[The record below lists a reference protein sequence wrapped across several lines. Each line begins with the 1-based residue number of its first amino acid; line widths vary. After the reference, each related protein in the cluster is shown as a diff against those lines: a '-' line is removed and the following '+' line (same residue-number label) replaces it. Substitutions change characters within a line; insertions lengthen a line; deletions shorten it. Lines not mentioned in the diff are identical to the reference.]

1 MPPAVTCGKDEPK
14 LARSQKEFNDNPFTR
29 NAAPHCA
36 YRYSHS
42 MVAGGLEEM
51 S

>member
-1 MPPAVTCGKDEPK
+1 MTEPHGLDQVNVAMGAATC
-14 LARSQKEFNDNPFTR
+14 
-29 NAAPHCA
+29 
-36 YRYSHS
+36 RYSHS